1 MRFTSYPSGRRLLT
15 VLPPEYLQV
24 TTDQWLPDISQLQS
38 SEDNVVR
45 RKRPKGWDGEIGDVA
60 SSGSTPHHFDGL
72 YPLAHVGR
80 RLSALSTEVLNS
92 LRRIETVSN
101 PDGSATSHVVVQCT
115 LAEIA
120 RATNLRVE
128 DAAFA
133 LNECGLLAH
142 VQMDGEGTRERIGI
156 TREMVEG
163 VVKERRV
170 KEMCMSLAHVLL

>member
-1 MRFTSYPSGRRLLT
+1 MIT
-15 VLPPEYLQV
+15 E
-24 TTDQWLPDISQLQS
+24 
-38 SEDNVVR
+38 
-45 RKRPKGWDGEIGDVA
+45 
-60 SSGSTPHHFDGL
+60 
-72 YPLAHVGR
+72 
-80 RLSALSTEVLNS
+80 ALNA
-92 LRRIETVSN
+92 LRRIETISN

-142 VQMDGEGTRERIGI
+142 VQMDEGTKQEIGI
-156 TREMVEG
+156 TREMVEA
-163 VVKERRV
+163 VAKERRV